1 MSEKIANRLNWWL
14 PFYGSL
20 GAAIVLLPKMI
31 LGNEIGTFLG
41 TAVIAAIVGLV
52 LLVVLFR
59 TIRRQSMAALSMV
72 AVFGAASW
80 LLFRV
85 SDDVRTTGRWFIQS
99 GRYKTEILAQPNST
113 NGELKHAEWDGWGF
127 AGAGD
132 TVVYLVFD
140 PNDSLAAAAKSHSP
154 GKYSGIPCEV
164 PNVRRL
170 ENHWYTVLFYTD
182 TDWNH
187 CG

>member
-1 MSEKIANRLNWWL
+1 MGDKTANPFNWWL

-31 LGNEIGTFLG
+31 LGNDIGTFLE
-41 TAVIAAIVGLV
+41 TAIIAATVGLI
-52 LLVVLFR
+52 LFVVFFR
-59 TIRRQSMAALSMV
+59 TIRRQSV
-72 AVFGAASW
+72 AASW
-80 LLFRV
+80 LLFSV
-85 SDDVRTTGRWFIQS
+85 SDDIRTDGRWLIRS
-99 GRYKTEILAQPNST
+99 GRYKAAILSQPNST

-127 AGAGD
+127 AGSGD

-140 PNDSLAAAAKSHSP
+140 PKDSLAAAAKSRSP

-164 PNVRRL
+164 PSVRRL

-187 CG
+187 CS